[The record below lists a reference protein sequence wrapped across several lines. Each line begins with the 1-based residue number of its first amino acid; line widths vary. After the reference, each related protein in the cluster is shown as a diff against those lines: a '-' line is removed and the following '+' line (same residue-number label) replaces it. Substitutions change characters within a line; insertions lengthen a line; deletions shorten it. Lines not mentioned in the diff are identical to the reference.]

1 MARRRFP
8 GAGNNGRGRPEA
20 AVRGEATRRSDTT
33 ERADADED
41 EMNTSHPRRI
51 SRKAA
56 EELLQGGS
64 PPAAI
69 PEPLARLLATAA
81 APPRPGELG
90 REEMAVAAFS
100 AEHLELIPASQE
112 GQMITSSLAKF
123 LTTKVAALALA
134 ITTTGGIALAA
145 TVHSMHSGGHVR
157 TGTSSQAP
165 AAGNAGAASHTSGHV
180 AAKTPAAKTGAL
192 AAGSANGSASS
203 LCLALATQVHSII
216 TDQPSTGSQR
226 LPAGG

>member
-1 MARRRFP
+1 
-8 GAGNNGRGRPEA
+8 
-20 AVRGEATRRSDTT
+20 
-33 ERADADED
+33 
-41 EMNTSHPRRI
+41 MNTSHPRRI

-100 AEHLELIPASQE
+100 AEHLELVPASQE
-112 GQMITSSLAKF
+112 GQMITSPLAKF
-123 LTTKVAALALA
+123 LTTKIAALALA

-145 TVHSMHSGGHVR
+145 TVGSLHPGAHVR

-165 AAGNAGAASHTSGHV
+165 TAGKAGAAGHASGHV
-180 AAKTPAAKTGAL
+180 AAKTPAAKTGAR
-192 AAGSANGSASS
+192 AGASANGSVSS
-203 LCLALATQVHSII
+203 LCLALATQVHAIS
-216 TDQPSTGSQR
+216 TGQATTGSQSLSASGLEQALASPAASQVVTRPVFAR
-226 LPAGG
+226 LVTQAGGAST